1 MRVREVRLHDFRCHS
16 QLDVQLGP
24 AVTVLV
30 GSNGT
35 GKTSVLEAIHLVLQG
50 ASPRTSQTK
59 ELISW
64 GAEALR
70 VEIELQDPE
79 GRAVAAA
86 AGYAST
92 GERRNTA
99 GGAPLTDLSRWEET
113 CPVRAFI
120 PDDVRLIKGSPRRR
134 RRLLD
139 RLATAID
146 PSYGRELAG
155 YEEALLQRNSL
166 LRKGVVGPDH
176 DPWEAL
182 LARSGLRLAAARES
196 SLRSLFGPY
205 AYMHSLLAPAP
216 SAPASLLYRTN
227 VAALDEPS
235 YRERLNDQRFADRRR
250 TFTNLGPHRDDVR
263 FTLGGRDLREYGSQG
278 EQRTALLAL
287 VLAERS
293 WVFETS
299 GREQLLL
306 LDDVMSEL
314 DDGRRRS
321 LVALLSR
328 DGQVVVTTTDL
339 HYFTSEELC
348 TMEVVELTGPAK
360 RSGGS

>member
-1 MRVREVRLHDFRCHS
+1 MKVGEVRLHDFRCHS
-16 QLDVQLGP
+16 RLRVGFGP

-30 GSNGT
+30 GSNGA

-70 VEIELQDPE
+70 VEVELEDTV
-79 GRAVAAA
+79 GRRVTAAT
-86 AGYAST
+86 GYGFT
-92 GERRNTA
+92 GDRRNTA
-99 GGAPLTDLSRWEET
+99 GGVPLADLSRWEET

-134 RRLLD
+134 RRFLD
-139 RLATAID
+139 RLATALD
-146 PSYGRELAG
+146 PSYSRDLAD
-155 YEEALLQRNSL
+155 YEEALLQRNTL
-166 LRKGVVGPDH
+166 LRRGVVGPDH

-182 LARSGLRLAAARES
+182 LARSGLRLAAAREG
-196 SLRSLFGPY
+196 SLRRLFAAY
-205 AYMHSLLAPAP
+205 AEMHGLLAPAP

-227 VAALDEPS
+227 VADLDEVS
-235 YRERLNDQRFADRRR
+235 YRERLAEQRFPDRRR

-263 FTLGGRDLREYGSQG
+263 FTLGGRDLRNFGSQG

-293 WVFETS
+293 WVLETS
-299 GREQLLL
+299 GRTQLLL

-314 DDGRRRS
+314 DDRRRRS
-321 LVALLSR
+321 LVALLKR

-348 TMEVVELTGPAK
+348 TMEVVELSGAGG
-360 RSGGS
+360 RSGGG